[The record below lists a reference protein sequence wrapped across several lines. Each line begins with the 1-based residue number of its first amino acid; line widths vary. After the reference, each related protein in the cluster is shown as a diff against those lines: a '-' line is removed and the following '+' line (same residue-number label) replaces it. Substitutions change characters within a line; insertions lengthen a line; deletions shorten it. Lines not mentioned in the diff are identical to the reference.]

1 MNKEVLLTQESY
13 HKLKEELEYLTTT
26 KRVQITNNLKSAV
39 EHGDL
44 RENAEF
50 EAEKD
55 RQNVMEVRIND
66 ITRILKNCRIVEVDY
81 KKNKIGIGK
90 NIILYDIEFNETLEY
105 KIVDSVE
112 ADPLNGK
119 ISYNSP
125 VGKALMGKKE
135 NDLVEVDLPMGKIIY
150 RVDKIF

>member
-13 HKLKEELEYLTTT
+13 NKLKEELEYLTTT
-26 KRVQITNNLKSAV
+26 KRVEIANNLKSAA

>member
-13 HKLKEELEYLTTT
+13 NKLKEELEYLTTT
-26 KRVQITNNLKSAV
+26 KRVEIANNLKSAV